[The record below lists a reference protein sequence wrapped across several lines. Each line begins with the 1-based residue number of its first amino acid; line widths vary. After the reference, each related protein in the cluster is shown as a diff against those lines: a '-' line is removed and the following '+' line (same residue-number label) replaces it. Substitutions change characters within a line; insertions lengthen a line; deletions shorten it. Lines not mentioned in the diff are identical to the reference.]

1 MTERSRL
8 VHGCPIYYGWV
19 IFVVAII
26 GMVMTSPGQT
36 DSVSI
41 FIEHFI
47 NDLGLSRSV
56 VSTLYTVA
64 TLIASVSLPFIGRQI
79 DRRGHRAM
87 VGVIT
92 VAFALAL
99 VYMGQVRGAAMLGIG
114 FVAIRTLGQG
124 SLELVS
130 TNLLNQWWVR
140 RRGMIIGIAGVV
152 GGPLAG
158 TFPNLIHALISRY
171 GWRFAYTAL
180 GLVVLVVMLPVGLI
194 FFRNRPEE
202 YGLLPD
208 GIALPDSQVE
218 GTPATLPEE
227 EHWTSAEAVRT
238 TAFWIIGLGGGCIA
252 MLTTGLMFHMVSIFG
267 DNGLAPSL
275 AAAVF
280 VPISAAGAVV
290 GLGSGLLVDRVPMRF
305 MMAASLLLEALA
317 LLMVSRLGG
326 VPSAVVWGII
336 LGMSNGLMRTVRG
349 VAWPNYYGRRHLGAI
364 TGIAGTMLQ
373 AGSALGPMPFGIA
386 RDLLGSYNATL
397 AVAAA
402 LPLVLSVASLF
413 IRRPI
418 KGGSERAPA
427 AGS

>member
-140 RRGMIIGIAGVV
+140 RRGMIIGIAGVL

-171 GWRFAYTAL
+171 VCRSLCSPRRRLERRLRPTVDPRPVDRTRAGPRRHREYHAPGFLTLAEAARQGPSHGPRLAIPYLTSTRQVCL
-180 GLVVLVVMLPVGLI
+180 SGHSTLNDRGL
-194 FFRNRPEE
+194 RSE
-202 YGLLPD
+202 
-208 GIALPDSQVE
+208 IALPK
-218 GTPATLPEE
+218 P
-227 EHWTSAEAVRT
+227 
-238 TAFWIIGLGGGCIA
+238 
-252 MLTTGLMFHMVSIFG
+252 
-267 DNGLAPSL
+267 
-275 AAAVF
+275 
-280 VPISAAGAVV
+280 
-290 GLGSGLLVDRVPMRF
+290 
-305 MMAASLLLEALA
+305 
-317 LLMVSRLGG
+317 
-326 VPSAVVWGII
+326 
-336 LGMSNGLMRTVRG
+336 
-349 VAWPNYYGRRHLGAI
+349 
-364 TGIAGTMLQ
+364 
-373 AGSALGPMPFGIA
+373 
-386 RDLLGSYNATL
+386 
-397 AVAAA
+397 
-402 LPLVLSVASLF
+402 
-413 IRRPI
+413 
-418 KGGSERAPA
+418 
-427 AGS
+427 